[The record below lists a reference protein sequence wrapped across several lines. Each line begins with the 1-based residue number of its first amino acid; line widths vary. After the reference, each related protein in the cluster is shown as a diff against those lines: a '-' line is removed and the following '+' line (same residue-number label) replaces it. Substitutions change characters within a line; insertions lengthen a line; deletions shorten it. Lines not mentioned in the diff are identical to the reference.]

1 MNFLHFD
8 VHDYAAY
15 QINARHISSTA
26 SPIKELAV
34 SRITTPFSFHS
45 TASDVLRGVDLSGKR
60 AIVTG
65 GASGIGLET
74 SRALVAA
81 GAEVTLAVRR
91 PEAAQQF
98 ARELQAAGRGEVR
111 IAALDLTDLDS
122 VRGFANQ
129 WQGPLHILVNNAG
142 VMAIPELE
150 TTAQGWEMQFA
161 TNFLGHFA
169 LVNGLHEALRAAQG
183 ARIVSLSSSAQLL
196 GPVVFDDLHFRFRAY
211 EPFAAY
217 AQAKTAC
224 VLMAVEV
231 TRRWQHQGIFAN
243 AVNPG
248 AIATNLQ
255 KHTGG
260 LKTPVERQ
268 KTPEQGAATSVLL
281 AGSPWL
287 DGVGGRYFED
297 CNEAAVVTRRPAD
310 FSGVAPYALDAAN
323 AQRLWEVASRLVG
336 VPA

>member
-1 MNFLHFD
+1 M
-8 VHDYAAY
+8 
-15 QINARHISSTA
+15 
-26 SPIKELAV
+26 
-34 SRITTPFSFHS
+34 SRTTTPFGFHS
-45 TASDVLRGVDLSGKR
+45 TASEVLRSVDLSGKR

-74 SRALVAA
+74 SRALVNA

-91 PEAAQQF
+91 PEAAQQ
-98 ARELQAAGRGEVR
+98 AAPELRAANRGDVH
-111 IAALDLTDLDS
+111 IAALDLADLAS
-122 VRGFANQ
+122 VRQFTRQ
-129 WQGPLHILVNNAG
+129 WSGPLHILVNNAG
-142 VMAIPELE
+142 VMAIPDLQ

-169 LVNGLHEALRAAQG
+169 LANGLHHALKEAEG

-211 EPFAAY
+211 EPWAAY

-224 VLMAVEV
+224 ALMAVEA
-231 TRRWQHQGIFAN
+231 TRRWQHEGIFAN
-243 AVNPG
+243 AVHPG

-260 LKTPVERQ
+260 LKTPVERR

-281 AGSPWL
+281 AASPL
-287 DGVGGRYFED
+287 LEGVGGRYFED
-297 CNEAAVVTRRPAD
+297 CNEAVVVDRRTPD
-310 FSGVAPYALDAAN
+310 FTGVAPYAIDAAN
-323 AQRLWEVASRLVG
+323 AKRLWEVASQLMGMQV
-336 VPA
+336 